1 MKADKTDIELEQ
13 QLLKEVIDS
22 VYACYEGEHSLQSVM
37 SIHPM
42 FFNGTFTEDNSYQ
55 PPTPDP
61 LMSKQEFIKTIES
74 ESEDNRWKTAITVL
88 YLYLLKNLK

>member
-1 MKADKTDIELEQ
+1 MNKTDIELEQ
-13 QLLKEVIDS
+13 QLLKEAIDS
-22 VYACYEGEHSLQSVM
+22 VYTSYEGEHSFRSVM

-55 PPTPDP
+55 PTTPDP
-61 LMSKQEFIKTIES
+61 LMSKDEFIKTIES

-88 YLYLLKNLK
+88 YLYLLKNRNID